1 MTQRVSLLTTAIALL
16 VTATALSAG
25 VPKMISYQGRATV
38 ESGSPVTDGD
48 HSCMFQLFDHPT
60 AGSLRWTESA
70 TVQTTGGLFT
80 HLLGS
85 VVPLPDTLFAHY
97 DSLYLQVRYE
107 GQFISP
113 RTPIVST
120 GYALR
125 VNSVDG
131 ASGGTIAGPLELD
144 GATDIHFYPDMVG
157 NGSVYLPDEAIGARE
172 VVDEPGV
179 GSCNNASIVLPNTP
193 EYLCGRTM
201 FAPTD
206 GYVLV
211 IATARV
217 AFNHVNG
224 IQSTCSFGVSDNI
237 SNYVISARTAVTL
250 APSVP
255 SGAFE
260 FPIMSH
266 ALFPIAAGSAPYY
279 ALGSRSGTTS
289 AVVISVQLTECFFP
303 TAYTTVTPPTAPP
316 SGPQSFDANAE
327 RLEAEAFLHARVEAE
342 LAKMKAEFE
351 AIKLQLEQMKRIDDS
366 KE

>member
-1 MTQRVSLLTTAIALL
+1 M
-16 VTATALSAG
+16 
-25 VPKMISYQGRATV
+25 
-38 ESGSPVTDGD
+38 
-48 HSCMFQLFDHPT
+48 
-60 AGSLRWTESA
+60 RWTESA
-70 TVQTTGGLFT
+70 TVQTAGGLFT

-85 VVPLPDTLFAHY
+85 IVPLPDTLFAHY

-113 RTPIVST
+113 RTPIVSA

-131 ASGGTIAGPLELD
+131 AKGGAITGLLELE
-144 GATDIHFYPDMVG
+144 GATDIHFYPDLVG

-179 GSCNNASIVLPNTP
+179 GSCNNTSISLPNTP

-237 SNYVISARTAVTL
+237 SNYISSARTSVTL

-289 AVVISVQLTECFFP
+289 ALVTSVQLSECFFP

-316 SGPQSFDANAE
+316 SGAQSFDATAE
-327 RLEAEAFLHARVEAE
+327 RLEADAFHRARVEAE

-351 AIKLQLEQMKRIDDS
+351 VMKQDIEQMKQNDDPR
-366 KE
+366 E